1 MNELYRQL
9 IDIVT
14 ENGFSDADIRLI
26 NKAYDFACEQH
37 KDMKRKNGEE
47 YIVHPLSVAI
57 IVANLNTDVLTV
69 VSALVHEVVDHGS
82 SSFEEIGELFGTEVK
97 DIVESLTKVN
107 RLHLIEYSESASLYL
122 RKVLVALSKDA
133 RVIILKLA
141 GRLHNL
147 RTNEGLPPEKQKQK
161 AMETWNVLIPIA
173 HRLGINSVKSELE
186 DLSFKYIKPEIY
198 EEIENELPAPREEL
212 NKVLNE
218 MMDDITELLVEN
230 DIKFEIKGRVKSV
243 SSLHNKIS
251 NCKKW
256 QDIYD

>member
-1 MNELYRQL
+1 MKELYNELISIVTDNGYSEEDMKL
-9 IDIVT
+9 ID
-14 ENGFSDADIRLI
+14 
-26 NKAYDFACEQH
+26 KAYNFALNQH

-47 YIVHPLSVAI
+47 YMSHPLNVAI
-57 IVANLNTDVLTV
+57 IVANLNTDVITV

-82 SSFEEIGELFGTEVK
+82 SSFEEIGELFGTDVK

-161 AMETWNVLIPIA
+161 QW
-173 HRLGINSVKSELE
+173 RLGM
-186 DLSFKYIKPEIY
+186 Y
-198 EEIENELPAPREEL
+198 
-212 NKVLNE
+212 
-218 MMDDITELLVEN
+218 
-230 DIKFEIKGRVKSV
+230 
-243 SSLHNKIS
+243 
-251 NCKKW
+251 
-256 QDIYD
+256 